1 MDTIQNVGNDLVR
14 IHKVITRALQ
24 VSIQSSQDTN
34 LDENNR
40 QGFGLYVRALT
51 ILLHS
56 HHNGEDE
63 LAFPFWKVRLPTSP
77 FDELSSQHREMVTY
91 LEQIEQWMGAGSN
104 AWQANMMMELH
115 EVISGLWNLW
125 ETHIALEEATVGPE
139 NSQKY
144 LTPIENE
151 QLSKQLAE
159 HGQVHS
165 QPNEL
170 VMPFV
175 VYNLAVDDR
184 TEFVK
189 LLPPVL
195 VQQLIPIAWKSVWEP
210 MTPFL
215 LVG

>member
-1 MDTIQNVGNDLVR
+1 MDTMQNVGSDLVR

-24 VSIQSSQDTN
+24 VSIKSSQDTN
-34 LDENNR
+34 IEENNR

-51 ILLHS
+51 ILLHA
-56 HHNGEDE
+56 HHDGEDE
-63 LAFPFWKVRLPTSP
+63 LAFPFWEVRLPTGP
-77 FDELSSQHREMVTY
+77 FDELSRQHREMVAY

-104 AWQANMMMELH
+104 AWHANMMMELH
-115 EVISGLWNLW
+115 KVISGLWTLW

-195 VQQLIPIAWKSVWEP
+195 AQQLIPIAWKNVWEP

>member
-1 MDTIQNVGNDLVR
+1 
-14 IHKVITRALQ
+14 
-24 VSIQSSQDTN
+24 
-34 LDENNR
+34 
-40 QGFGLYVRALT
+40 
-51 ILLHS
+51 
-56 HHNGEDE
+56 
-63 LAFPFWKVRLPTSP
+63 
-77 FDELSSQHREMVTY
+77 
-91 LEQIEQWMGAGSN
+91 
-104 AWQANMMMELH
+104 
-115 EVISGLWNLW
+115 
-125 ETHIALEEATVGPE
+125 LEEATVGPE

-184 TEFVK
+184 TEFIK

-195 VQQLIPIAWKSVWEP
+195 AQQLIPIAWKNVWEP